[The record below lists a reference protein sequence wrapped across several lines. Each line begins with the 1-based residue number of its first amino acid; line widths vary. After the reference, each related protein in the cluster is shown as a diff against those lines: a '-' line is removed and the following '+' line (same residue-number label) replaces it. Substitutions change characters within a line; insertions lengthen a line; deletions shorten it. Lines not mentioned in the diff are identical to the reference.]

1 MNSSDGQI
9 RLAPFQILERT
20 AATLPAIASL
30 EEEIHQSLSGLQVPH
45 AKLRGKR
52 IAVTCGS
59 RGIADLSVIVRG
71 ICGWLKAQGA
81 EPFVFPAMGSHG
93 GATDEGQRKVLEEYG
108 VTKAGVGAEVF
119 SSMEAV
125 SLGQTPEGFEVFL
138 DANAARADAII
149 AMNRIKPH
157 TDFSGAIESGL
168 LKMLAVGAGKRQGA
182 EQTHRAGRKFG
193 PERVIRSMSA
203 VTLASGKVLAGLAVV
218 ENEFHR
224 IARVRAALPEAVPG
238 MEEDLLVEAKRLV
251 PRLPFE
257 DLHLLVVDEMGK
269 NISGTGM
276 DTKVIGRG
284 ANFPSTD
291 RSGILLIYVRDLT
304 APSAG
309 NALGVG
315 LADVIHERVF
325 RKIDFN
331 KTFVNVRTSL
341 NPPMART
348 PMYLPTDREALSF
361 ALGALGSPQES
372 EQRITWICNTLDL
385 NRVAVSA
392 PLGREALGL
401 AGWRL
406 DERVL
411 TAEFNPQGDL
421 DSPLASPPA

>member
-1 MNSSDGQI
+1 MASSNEPL
-9 RLAPFQILERT
+9 RLAPFRILERV
-20 AATLPAIASL
+20 APGAPGIVEL
-30 EEEIHQSLSGLQVPH
+30 EKEIHRALAGVSLPE
-45 AKLRGKR
+45 ARLRGKR

-59 RGIADLSVIVRG
+59 RGIASVAGIVRG

-93 GATDEGQRKVLEEYG
+93 GATAEGQRKVLEEYG
-108 VTKAGVGAEVF
+108 VTTEGVGAEIC

-125 SLGQTPEGFEVFL
+125 SLGRTPEGFEVFL
-138 DANAARADAII
+138 DANAARADGII
-149 AMNRIKPH
+149 VMNRVKPH

-168 LKMLAVGAGKRQGA
+168 LKMLAVGAGKREGA

-193 PERVIRSMSA
+193 FERVIRSMSA
-203 VTLASGKVLAGLAVV
+203 VTLASGKILCGLGVA
-218 ENEFHR
+218 ENEFHQ
-224 IARVRAALPEAVPG
+224 IALVRAALPAGVAN
-238 MEEDLLVEAKRLV
+238 MEEGLLVEAKRLV

-284 ANFPSTD
+284 ANFPSTE
-291 RSGILLIYVRDLT
+291 RSGILMIYVRDLT
-304 APSAG
+304 HPSAG

-325 RKIDFN
+325 RKIDFS
-331 KTFVNVRTSL
+331 KTYINVRTSL

-348 PMYLPTDREALSF
+348 PMHLPNDREALSF
-361 ALGALGSPQES
+361 ALGALGSPDES
-372 EQRITWICNTLDL
+372 EQRIVWIRNTLDL

-392 PLGREALGL
+392 ALAREALQL
-401 AGWRL
+401 SGWRL
-406 DERVL
+406 EEEVL
-411 TAEFNPQGDL
+411 TAEFNLEGDL
-421 DSPLASPPA
+421 ESPLNAAGA